1 MDIDGHKLKHII
13 LICIGWIII
22 QNVLAW
28 VFTFM
33 GLTLVS
39 DGKDKIACDLIF
51 AFIQRFFIYIFPIAI
66 MIVSTFIWM
75 FQYERR
81 AFWITIVL
89 MIVGIVS
96 AVIFHEYW
104 TKVVLTPNKET
115 AKLIAVEYC

>member
-28 VFTFM
+28 VYTSMGFTSI
-33 GLTLVS
+33 S
-39 DGKDKIACDLIF
+39 DGKDKITYDLIF
-51 AFIQRFFIYIFPIAI
+51 AFIRRFFVCIFPII
-66 MIVSTFIWM
+66 VMVVSTFIWM

-89 MIVGIVS
+89 MIVGIIS
-96 AVIFHEYW
+96 AVILYEYG
-104 TKVVLTPNKET
+104 TKVILTPNKET
-115 AKLIAVEYC
+115 AKLIVVEYC